1 MKNMKK
7 KYIVSII
14 AAVIVF
20 VMAAGIYLLYPR
32 PLEISVAKIT
42 LTEEDTIA
50 FILEVRNS
58 NIFKYYDSCGCMFGE
73 KSDIITDDHA
83 KPVFHYYI
91 DNDAINPAGI
101 FGKINGEDYITHCS
115 YNFHIRKGL
124 SKALSEEEILNELAK
139 TTVIMGDYYDGVKKI
154 HKISN
159 EVYLKVDESAAEY
172 LN

>member
-1 MKNMKK
+1 MKK
-7 KYIVSII
+7 KVVFILILI
-14 AAVIVF
+14 AVLVR
-20 VMAAGIYLLYPR
+20 VGVIYLLYPR

-159 EVYLKVDESAAEY
+159 EVYLKVDESAVEY
-172 LN
+172 AN